1 MRNYAPTKAKLVYKK
16 FRLKKKYD
24 KNGMLS
30 VKQFTAKHMKKGLRT
45 LKVLSSLTNKT
56 NDEAFMDFQIN
67 QELQAIKIGKLKQFS
82 SISFLYFIFRYKDL

>member
-1 MRNYAPTKAKLVYKK
+1 
-16 FRLKKKYD
+16 
-24 KNGMLS
+24 MLS